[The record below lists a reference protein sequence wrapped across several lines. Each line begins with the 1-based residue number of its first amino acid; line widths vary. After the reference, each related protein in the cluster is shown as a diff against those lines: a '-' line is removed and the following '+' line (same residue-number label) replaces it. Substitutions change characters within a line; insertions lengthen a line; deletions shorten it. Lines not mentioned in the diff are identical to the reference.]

1 MKGLNLFFRL
11 SALAILLAASTPQ
24 IAAQCISG
32 NCQNGIGTYRYS
44 ATSKYTGQ
52 FQNALRHG
60 KGKMT
65 YADGS
70 VYEGPFSYGKKNGNG
85 GTITYVNGDKYVGQ
99 WSGDFPNGKGKY
111 FFKTKERYEGDFV
124 NGEFDGQ
131 GIMYYA
137 DQAYY
142 KGAWKKSKKHG
153 IGTLVTADG
162 DQKSGTWSQGKL
174 VTKPAGAPTRTES
187 STAANSTSRPTA
199 NKPPAA
205 KPANAA
211 KPNPA
216 KPDVAGLRNCGASYC
231 RSGQGYYDYP
241 DGSRWVG
248 EFKEGYPSG
257 RGVCYYANGDRY
269 EGEWANNAPYGEGV
283 MYFATGRVYGAVW
296 VNGSP
301 IKELDSDE
309 SVPSEP
315 VRTDQ
320 NRGVKIWAVV
330 VGVGKYTAMP
340 SLKFT
345 DDDAFRFYSHL
356 KSPEGGALPDEQ
368 VEILVDEAASRENI
382 LKAMRRLFLQADEN
396 DVVLF
401 YFSGHG
407 LEGCFLPVDFDGYNN
422 KLRHEEIRQ
431 ILKQSKA
438 KHKLCIADACHS
450 GTLDYSGP
458 LASKGP
464 APVSLTR
471 FYQAFEEADGGI
483 ALLMSS
489 KPEELSLE
497 DHGLRQGVF
506 TYYVLRGMKGA
517 ADTNNDYIVS
527 IKELYTYVY
536 AKVRDYTAGVQT
548 PVLTGDYDDSMPV
561 SLRRE

>member
-1 MKGLNLFFRL
+1 MKGLNLFIRL
-11 SALAILLAASTPQ
+11 SALAFLLAATPNQ
-24 IAAQCISG
+24 SAAQCISG
-32 NCQNGIGTYRYS
+32 NCKSGTGTFRYS
-44 ATSKYTGQ
+44 ASSKYTGQ
-52 FQNALRHG
+52 FQNGLRHG

-65 YADGS
+65 YSDGS
-70 VYEGPFSYGKKNGNG
+70 VYEGPFNYGKKHGSA
-85 GTITYVNGDKYVGQ
+85 GTITYINGDKYVGQ
-99 WSGDFPNGKGKY
+99 WASDYPNGKGKY
-111 FFKTKERYEGDFV
+111 FFKTRERFEGNFV

-131 GIMYYA
+131 GTMFYA
-137 DQAYY
+137 DGAYY
-142 KGAWKKSKKHG
+142 TGAWKKSKKHG
-153 IGTLVTADG
+153 TGTLVNTNG
-162 DQKSGTWSQGKL
+162 DKKSGTWSQGKL
-174 VTKPAGAPTRTES
+174 VDRPAGAPTRQE
-187 STAANSTSRPTA
+187 NSVATNTGSRP
-199 NKPPAA
+199 
-205 KPANAA
+205 PANTV

-216 KPDVAGLRNCGASYC
+216 KPDVVGLRNCGTTYC
-231 RSGQGYYDYP
+231 RNGQGYYDYP

-248 EFKEGYPSG
+248 EFKEGYPNG

-269 EGEWANNAPYGEGV
+269 EGEWANNAPYGEGL

-309 SVPSEP
+309 MVPSDP
-315 VRTDQ
+315 IRSDQ

-340 SLKFT
+340 SLKYT

-356 KSPEGGALPDEQ
+356 KSPEGGALPDDQ
-368 VEILVDEAASRENI
+368 IAILVDEGATRTEI
-382 LKAMRRLFLQADEN
+382 LKTMRSLFLKADEN

-422 KLRHEEIRQ
+422 KLRHDEIRD
-431 ILKQSKA
+431 ILKQSRA

-450 GTLDYSGP
+450 GSLNYNGTM
-458 LASKGP
+458 AAKGP
-464 APVSLTR
+464 APVSLQR
-471 FYQAFEEADGGI
+471 YYQAFENSEGGI

-506 TYYVLRGMKGA
+506 TYYILRGMKGA
-517 ADTNNDYIVS
+517 ADSNGDYIVS
-527 IKELYTYVY
+527 IKELYSYVY

-548 PVLTGDYDDSMPV
+548 PVLTGNYDDAMPV
-561 SLRRE
+561 SLRRY